1 MIECKT
7 EINTK
12 AQKVLSKNIK
22 LVSIIMLVIGCVGIA
37 GYIIA
42 SCFVS
47 SGYLDV
53 MLVFALPFGYGLVY
67 LVSVNN
73 MIKKAEGNAT
83 VNHYQFEE
91 DYFNASSSK
100 NGEIIGTVKYY
111 YKDIKKIKERD
122 GYLLLYV
129 NSINAFM
136 VEESELSENDLT
148 LLKSLLKIGTQKN

>member
-53 MLVFALPFGYGLVY
+53 MLVFALPFGYGLV
-67 LVSVNN
+67 
-73 MIKKAEGNAT
+73 
-83 VNHYQFEE
+83 
-91 DYFNASSSK
+91 
-100 NGEIIGTVKYY
+100 
-111 YKDIKKIKERD
+111 
-122 GYLLLYV
+122 
-129 NSINAFM
+129 
-136 VEESELSENDLT
+136 
-148 LLKSLLKIGTQKN
+148 